1 MRSSRTQKLATYC
14 IIFSTLGH
22 EARTFVKGQ
31 CVSNQLEIISVEI
44 MKKSD

>member
-1 MRSSRTQKLATYC
+1 MRFSRQY
-14 IIFSTLGH
+14 IVSFSPLGH